1 MVTQCVYCSG
11 ICRRPF
17 GSGLILAAF
26 TFIKIS
32 KNIGGVI
39 EVGEKPI
46 EGERKAFMTG
56 NEAVAWAAL
65 AAGADIMYGY
75 PITPQNE
82 IMQYWTRLAPKYEKK
97 FLQTEDEL
105 SAGFTTIGGVLTGR
119 RAFTAT
125 AGPGNVLM
133 QEPLS
138 MAEAMRIP
146 IVVVVQQRGGPSTA
160 TVIYSQ
166 QEVTLTCF
174 GGNGEGLRVVY
185 STSSHQELYDYTIKS
200 FNTAWK
206 YRFPTFV
213 LGDGYQAKMRE
224 SLVLYDPAE
233 RGVEMVHPEPFV
245 GKPGVPGEE
254 RTASHFRNTY
264 NIEEE
269 LLEVLTKDIE
279 EYEQMKPEV
288 IEYSEL
294 NTQDPDI
301 LVIAHGVVFRSAAMA
316 VDELTGSGEKVGYF
330 RPITLR
336 PFPQE
341 QLRKAAA
348 KAKQLLVVESAHGQL
363 LKIVKE
369 NLYGLNVP
377 IRTYL
382 RPGVGITPEE
392 IIDECKALLAGKEA

>member
-1 MVTQCVYCSG
+1 MG
-11 ICRRPF
+11 KRP
-17 GSGLILAAF
+17 I
-26 TFIKIS
+26 T
-32 KNIGGVI
+32 
-39 EVGEKPI
+39 GELKV
-46 EGERKAFMTG
+46 FMTG
-56 NEAVAWAAL
+56 NEVVAWAAL
-65 AAGADIMYGY
+65 AAGSEIMYGY

-82 IMQYWTRLAPKYEKK
+82 IMQYWTRLAPKYGKK

-105 SAGFTTIGGVLTGR
+105 SAGFTTIGGVLTGK

-133 QEPLS
+133 QEPMS

-146 IVVVVQQRGGPSTA
+146 VVVVVQQRGGPSTA

-185 STSSHQELYDYTIKS
+185 STSSHQELFDYTIKA
-200 FNTAWK
+200 FNSAWK

-213 LGDGYQAKMRE
+213 LADGYQAKMRE
-224 SLVLYDPAE
+224 SLVIYDPAE
-233 RGVEMVHPEPFV
+233 RGIEMVPVETFV
-245 GKPGVPGEE
+245 GKPGTPGED
-254 RTASHFRNTY
+254 RPPTHLRNTY

-269 LLEVLTKDIE
+269 LLDVLSRDIE
-279 EYEQMKPEV
+279 DYESMSPKIVEYE
-288 IEYSEL
+288 EY
-294 NTQDPDI
+294 NTDGAEI

-316 VDELTGSGEKVGYF
+316 VKELAAEGKRVGYF

-341 QLRKAAA
+341 QLRDVA
-348 KAKQLLVVESAHGQL
+348 KRARMLLVVESAYGQL
-363 LKIVKE
+363 LKIVKD
-369 NLYGLNVP
+369 NIYGLNIPVV
-377 IRTYL
+377 TML

-392 IIDECKALLAGKEA
+392 VSAKCRELLAGEEAQR

>member
-1 MVTQCVYCSG
+1 M
-11 ICRRPF
+11 
-17 GSGLILAAF
+17 
-26 TFIKIS
+26 
-32 KNIGGVI
+32 
-39 EVGEKPI
+39 GEKPI
-46 EGERKAFMTG
+46 KGEQKAFMTG

-65 AAGADIMYGY
+65 AAGAEIMYGY

-82 IMQYWTRLAPKYEKK
+82 IMQYWTRLAPKYDKK

-105 SAGFTTIGGVLTGR
+105 SAGFTTVGGVLAGR

-133 QEPLS
+133 QEPMS

-146 IVVVVQQRGGPSTA
+146 TVVVVQQRGGPSTA

-185 STSSHQELYDYTIKS
+185 STSSHQELFDYTIKA

-213 LGDGYQAKMRE
+213 LADGYQAKMRE
-224 SLVLYDPAE
+224 SLVLYDPQE
-233 RGVEMVHPEPFV
+233 KGQKMVPTEAFV
-245 GKPGVPGEE
+245 GKPGTPGED
-254 RTASHFRNTY
+254 RAPAHLRNTY

-269 LLEVLTKDIE
+269 LMDVLSKDIK
-279 EYEQMKPEV
+279 EYEEMTPEI
-288 IEYSEL
+288 IEYEEF
-294 NTQDPDI
+294 NTEDTDL
-301 LVIAHGVVFRSAAMA
+301 LVIAHGIVFRSAAMA
-316 VDELTGSGEKVGYF
+316 ARELAEEGLKVGYF

-336 PFPQE
+336 PFPRE
-341 QLRKAAA
+341 ELRKAAA
-348 KAKQLLVVESAHGQL
+348 KAKQLLVVESSYGQL
-363 LKIVKE
+363 LKIVKD
-369 NLYGLNVP
+369 NLYGMDVP
-377 IRTYL
+377 IKTHL

-392 IIDECKALLAGKEA
+392 VVADVKTILGEEE

>member
-1 MVTQCVYCSG
+1 MVDAVYFYFLRFLRT
-11 ICRRPF
+11 I
-17 GSGLILAAF
+17 
-26 TFIKIS
+26 
-32 KNIGGVI
+32 IGGVI
-39 EVGEKPI
+39 EVGII
-46 EGERKAFMTG
+46 EGEKKAFMTG

-65 AAGADIMYGY
+65 AAGAEIMYGY

-82 IMQYWTRLAPKYEKK
+82 VMQYWTRLAPKHERR

-105 SAGFTTIGGVLTGR
+105 SAGFTTIGGVLAGK

-133 QEPLS
+133 QEPMS

-146 IVVVVQQRGGPSTA
+146 TVVVVQQRGGPSTA

-185 STSSHQELYDYTIKS
+185 STSSHQELYDYTIKA

-213 LGDGYQAKMRE
+213 LADGYQAKMRE
-224 SLVLYDPAE
+224 SLVLYDPQK
-233 RGVEMVHPEPFV
+233 RGIEMVPPEPFV
-245 GKPGVPGEE
+245 GKPGMPGED
-254 RTASHFRNTY
+254 RPPAHLRNTY

-269 LLEVLTKDIE
+269 LEDVLKKDIQ
-279 EYEQMKPEV
+279 EYEQMAPEI
-288 IEYSEL
+288 IEYDEF
-294 NTQDPDI
+294 NTEEADI

-316 VDELTGSGEKVGYF
+316 VRKLADEGLKVGYF

-341 QLRKAAA
+341 QLRQAAA
-348 KAKQLLVVESAHGQL
+348 KAKQIMVVESAYGQL
-363 LKIVKE
+363 LKIVKD
-369 NLYGLNVP
+369 NLYGMDVP
-377 IRTYL
+377 IRTHL
-382 RPGVGITPEE
+382 RPGVGVTPEE
-392 IIDECKALLAGKEA
+392 VVSDLRTTLEGRED

>member
-1 MVTQCVYCSG
+1 MVDAVYFYFLRFLRT
-11 ICRRPF
+11 I
-17 GSGLILAAF
+17 
-26 TFIKIS
+26 
-32 KNIGGVI
+32 IGGVI
-39 EVGEKPI
+39 EVGVI
-46 EGERKAFMTG
+46 EGEKKAFMTG

-65 AAGADIMYGY
+65 AAGAEIMYGY

-82 IMQYWTRLAPKYEKK
+82 VMQYWTRLAPKHERR

-105 SAGFTTIGGVLTGR
+105 SAGFTTIGGVLAGK

-133 QEPLS
+133 QEPMS

-146 IVVVVQQRGGPSTA
+146 TVVVVQQRGGPSTA

-185 STSSHQELYDYTIKS
+185 STSSHQELYDYTIKA

-213 LGDGYQAKMRE
+213 LADGYQAKMRE
-224 SLVLYDPAE
+224 SLVLYDPQE
-233 RGVEMVHPEPFV
+233 RGIEMVPPEPFV
-245 GKPGVPGEE
+245 GKPGMPGED
-254 RTASHFRNTY
+254 RPPAHLRNTY

-269 LLEVLTKDIE
+269 LEDVLKKDIQ
-279 EYEQMKPEV
+279 EYEQMAPEI
-288 IEYSEL
+288 IEYDEF
-294 NTQDPDI
+294 NIEEADI

-316 VDELTGSGEKVGYF
+316 VRKLADEGLKVGYF

-341 QLRKAAA
+341 QLRQAAA
-348 KAKQLLVVESAHGQL
+348 KAKQIMVVESAYGQL
-363 LKIVKE
+363 LKIVKD
-369 NLYGLNVP
+369 NLYGMDVP
-377 IRTYL
+377 IRTHL
-382 RPGVGITPEE
+382 RPGVGVTPEE
-392 IIDECKALLAGKEA
+392 VVSDLRTTLEGRED

>member
-1 MVTQCVYCSG
+1 M
-11 ICRRPF
+11 
-17 GSGLILAAF
+17 
-26 TFIKIS
+26 
-32 KNIGGVI
+32 
-39 EVGEKPI
+39 GEKPI
-46 EGERKAFMTG
+46 EGERKVFMTG

-65 AAGADIMYGY
+65 AAGAEIMYGY

-82 IMQYWTRLAPKYEKK
+82 IMQYWTRLAPRYEKK

-133 QEPLS
+133 QEPMS

-146 IVVVVQQRGGPSTA
+146 VVVVVQQRGGPSTA

-166 QEVTLTCF
+166 QEVNLTCF

-185 STSSHQELYDYTIKS
+185 STSSHQELFDYTIKA

-213 LGDGYQAKMRE
+213 LADGYQAKMRE
-224 SLVLYDPAE
+224 SLKIYDPAE
-233 RGVEMVHPEPFV
+233 QGIELVPAEPFV
-245 GKPGVPGEE
+245 GKSGTPGED
-254 RTASHFRNTY
+254 RPPTHLRNTY
-264 NIEEE
+264 NVEEE
-269 LLEVLTKDIE
+269 LLDVLSKDIE
-279 EYEQMKPEV
+279 EYESVAPEIV
-288 IEYSEL
+288 EYEDF
-294 NTQDPDI
+294 NTEDAEI

-316 VDELTGSGEKVGYF
+316 VKELATAGEKVGYF

-341 QLRKAAA
+341 QLRRAAE
-348 KAKQLLVVESAHGQL
+348 KAKMLLVVESAYGQL
-363 LKIVKE
+363 LKIVKD
-369 NLYGLNVP
+369 NIYGLNVP
-377 IRTYL
+377 IATLL

-392 IIDECKALLAGKEA
+392 VSAKCRELLAGEEA